1 MVTTINYHSF
11 RKKTLVTCPMCGKDW
26 FAKIFYTGN
35 GKPRVFHHN
44 CKKVKTG
51 DRRYGVEG
59 THQP

>member
-1 MVTTINYHSF
+1 
-11 RKKTLVTCPMCGKDW
+11 MCGKDW